1 MIDRANVLLVTL
13 LLNASSNVRDRLRR
27 EEGQAFV
34 EYAMVLLLVTVALA
48 AGAFITPFRHALTQ
62 CIRRHRGRHHWRDFR
77 PVTTG
82 CQGKHPWQTSSV
94 RRYRVGGGSPARS
107 VTANRVPHQTKK

>member
-48 AGAFITPFRHALTQ
+48 AGAFITPFQDALRSAFSA
-62 CIRRHRGRHHWRDFR
+62 IGD
-77 PVTTG
+77 VITG
-82 CQGKHPWQTSSV
+82 AIHG
-94 RRYRVGGGSPARS
+94 
-107 VTANRVPHQTKK
+107 